1 MLAVRLSEELDDK
14 LEKYVKTNKITK
26 SQLVKQAVSAFLRE
40 EELKAYHDKL
50 TLQGLAEID
59 RGKGI
64 PGHVVFDLLKKWSR
78 GG

>member
-14 LEKYVKTNKITK
+14 IEKYIKAKKLTK

-40 EELKAYHDKL
+40 EELKAYHDER
-50 TLQGLAEID
+50 TMQGLKEID

-64 PGHVVFDLLKKWSR
+64 PGDVVFDLLSKWSSN
-78 GG
+78 G